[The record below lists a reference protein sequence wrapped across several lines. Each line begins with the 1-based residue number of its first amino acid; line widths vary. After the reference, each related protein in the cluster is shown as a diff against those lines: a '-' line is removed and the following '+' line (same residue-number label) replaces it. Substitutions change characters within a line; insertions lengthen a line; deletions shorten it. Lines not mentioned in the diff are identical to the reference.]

1 MHLSLVVASPLPLP
15 SASLRSPLRFV
26 RLALAAAHLLL
37 RRPSLSPRPPPLII
51 ARLVVV
57 LSFCSSVGCPSA
69 ALVRSAPAGRCPSPS
84 LKLGARAP
92 SRTVF
97 APRCCSPLRGVWV
110 STPPP
115 LKGGERSACIFC
127 KTKKASVVPAFSA
140 LLWCLR
146 TRSRSLPT
154 QKGLARSMH
163 HYDNSRKK

>member
-1 MHLSLVVASPLPLP
+1 MHLSLVVASPLPSP

-26 RLALAAAHLLL
+26 RLALASAHLLL

-69 ALVRSAPAGRCPSPS
+69 VLVRSAPAGRCPPPS

-115 LKGGERSACIFC
+115 LKGGRPLRVYLLQNKKGKRSACLLCFAVVSAYPLKIPPD
-127 KTKKASVVPAFSA
+127 TKRVGTVNAS
-140 LLWCLR
+140 LR
-146 TRSRSLPT
+146 
-154 QKGLARSMH
+154 
-163 HYDNSRKK
+163 